1 MRKQL
6 IRKHQ
11 DRSTITQTTDFFNKT
26 LKPSKMGFDVQP
38 MKGIGTLPGLNI
50 GTQGLSNIAPESTF
64 NIGSVGGAIG
74 GAVGKYGESAINM
87 LGGKQADS
95 ISTGEGM
102 FSAGTDLA
110 LQAATKSGNPFAIA
124 GAGVLKGLDLLNRYG
139 GKTSK
144 KQGTIGLDT
153 GAYASQINPMAGK
166 KRTLLGS
173 IFGKNKR
180 DNKLTS
186 YYDKQNLKAGAAT
199 YQNNQENLA
208 AQNSIFDTGSRNQQS
223 LQGGLNTNIL
233 AAKKGT
239 KLSKV
244 EIRTIT
250 EKVTKFQK
258 GGKMNVIPE
267 GALHARKHNIELDGI
282 TNKGIPVVTKE
293 DGGQITQQAEIE
305 RDEII
310 FTKSVTDELEKF
322 HEQYKNASDDEKR
335 NIAIEC
341 GKYLSSQILDN
352 TIDNTGILNNG

>member
-1 MRKQL
+1 M
-6 IRKHQ
+6 
-11 DRSTITQTTDFFNKT
+11 
-26 LKPSKMGFDVQP
+26 
-38 MKGIGTLPGLNI
+38 
-50 GTQGLSNIAPESTF
+50 
-64 NIGSVGGAIG
+64 
-74 GAVGKYGESAINM
+74 
-87 LGGKQADS
+87 
-95 ISTGEGM
+95 
-102 FSAGTDLA
+102 
-110 LQAATKSGNPFAIA
+110 
-124 GAGVLKGLDLLNRYG
+124 
-139 GKTSK
+139 
-144 KQGTIGLDT
+144 
-153 GAYASQINPMAGK
+153 
-166 KRTLLGS
+166 
-173 IFGKNKR
+173 
-180 DNKLTS
+180 
-186 YYDKQNLKAGAAT
+186 
-199 YQNNQENLA
+199 
-208 AQNSIFDTGSRNQQS
+208 
-223 LQGGLNTNIL
+223 NTNIL